1 MAEALAIIGLVSNV
15 LSFIDFGTKFVSGT
29 RNVRDSLYGTT
40 AEVRELE
47 LIVEHVEKY
56 HEQVE
61 RQQASGQR
69 LSVHEQRILDM
80 VRQCRAISG
89 ELHKAIKRLHVR
101 EGRSKTIEKEVKK
114 AQGALAMNYDAKL
127 DQIRD
132 EILALVGQ
140 NHRSEQAIQMA
151 QLASLIT
158 KFDALGKEHT
168 ACTKQNAL
176 LKSLYFRE
184 LHKRWTKIRK
194 ADRASNTWI
203 FDTSL
208 TPFTVWLAST
218 EEDDGLFCITGRLLQ
233 AGSGK
238 STLMKFVTE
247 DSRTYEHLRKW
258 AGTTKLCT
266 ASYFFW
272 NQGHE
277 MQMSQRGLFQSLL
290 YQILKSLPRLIES
303 VCPSHLEHEEW
314 EVEELKA
321 IFARIATQEDL
332 EVKFCFFIDGLD
344 EYDGAEEDVV
354 NVLEFLS
361 DSKDIKICAS
371 TRPRKVFKEFFHKQ
385 SRTFDIKD
393 FTKEDIGRHVQRELA
408 ENEKFRRLENSN
420 FACETLTKAISDRA
434 QGVWLWVYLVTR
446 DLVRAVNRN
455 EGVDMLWKI
464 MTQFPADLEKYFSH
478 ILKAVESQYLEEMS
492 QIFLI
497 TVDELQPLPLYAFSL
512 LLESECKNPAYAIN
526 LPIRPLRDS
535 DLKSEYPTWKERIE
549 NRCSDLLIVDD
560 EDHQVDFLHRTVRD
574 FLRDNYYP
582 QLQANLK
589 DKFSSTSTLC
599 RMCLVMLKSLPDI
612 DFKSPSSINKVIGL
626 TDELLY
632 YAYETEQADQSPMST
647 LVEVLDEA
655 DRVNIHHARGVRN
668 HWTHA
673 RDAVGTRGLDVYEE
687 GDTYNF
693 LALTVQARLVKY
705 VRAKLNANK
714 EFARKGG
721 RPLLDYA
728 LRPRRI
734 TPIRMPYHSKRDDP
748 SVNVDIKCDETKP
761 VCSRC
766 RSTGRTCEGY
776 GLWGGGGN
784 TYVERYGLVS
794 TSIQKPPTKVL
805 GVEELR
811 YLQLYRIRIVHTTS
825 GWFASKF
832 WNSIVLPAASS
843 EPAVLHA
850 AVALSAAHRCSFDS
864 AQAPDEREKFMLQQ
878 YGKAIQSLQ
887 PLLRRGDKA
896 SVTVILVTCQL
907 FTLLEYL
914 RGQYQLA
921 ESHLRNGL
929 KVLMNMTTK
938 RDRSHDGVLVIKPA
952 SYEKSIDQ
960 GIVRSFAT
968 LHMQSNLFGSGL
980 EDLDIFLQPTENNIP
995 YPTFTTIEE
1004 AKDALDVLLHGIVL
1018 IAQQY
1023 RKMGPG
1029 TKDEIAAVTAGQED
1043 ITTSLAM
1050 WYDTYLSTLP
1060 SVEKLA
1066 LAAGRKPD
1074 ELWAFGGKTPPAKL
1088 PTDREPSVLKLLLM
1102 YHAMAGIMCGCL
1114 QVHSEQHYEAYTQ
1127 TFLTILVHAIYIFE
1141 EYSLAKSI
1149 PDNVNLHDS
1158 IGEYGF
1164 IAPLYY
1170 TAIKC
1175 RYHRI
1180 RLHAIRLLR
1189 VIPLKE
1195 GTWDSFTAA
1204 NIAETVM
1211 ELEEQD
1217 TRYGDNAGDGF
1228 SLSEIP
1234 NLEDSYSWSLM
1245 PEHNMF
1251 HDVEATTRGDLTNE
1265 VVVTCK
1271 RRRLDGSPEV
1281 ITFHA
1286 NPKSRHKTDKKTHSY
1301 T

>member
-1 MAEALAIIGLVSNV
+1 MWNLQ
-15 LSFIDFGTKFVSGT
+15 VSGFLFPT
-29 RNVRDSLYGTT
+29 IRYSTDWLFVLQRSGVF
-40 AEVRELE
+40 E
-47 LIVEHVEKY
+47 ICSC
-56 HEQVE
+56 E
-61 RQQASGQR
+61 R
-69 LSVHEQRILDM
+69 
-80 VRQCRAISG
+80 
-89 ELHKAIKRLHVR
+89 
-101 EGRSKTIEKEVKK
+101 
-114 AQGALAMNYDAKL
+114 
-127 DQIRD
+127 
-132 EILALVGQ
+132 
-140 NHRSEQAIQMA
+140 
-151 QLASLIT
+151 
-158 KFDALGKEHT
+158 
-168 ACTKQNAL
+168 
-176 LKSLYFRE
+176 
-184 LHKRWTKIRK
+184 
-194 ADRASNTWI
+194 
-203 FDTSL
+203 
-208 TPFTVWLAST
+208 
-218 EEDDGLFCITGRLLQ
+218 
-233 AGSGK
+233 
-238 STLMKFVTE
+238 
-247 DSRTYEHLRKW
+247 
-258 AGTTKLCT
+258 
-266 ASYFFW
+266 
-272 NQGHE
+272 
-277 MQMSQRGLFQSLL
+277 
-290 YQILKSLPRLIES
+290 LP
-303 VCPSHLEHEEW
+303 
-314 EVEELKA
+314 
-321 IFARIATQEDL
+321 T
-332 EVKFCFFIDGLD
+332 
-344 EYDGAEEDVV
+344 
-354 NVLEFLS
+354 
-361 DSKDIKICAS
+361 S
-371 TRPRKVFKEFFHKQ
+371 TR
-385 SRTFDIKD
+385 
-393 FTKEDIGRHVQRELA
+393 A
-408 ENEKFRRLENSN
+408 RR
-420 FACETLTKAISDRA
+420 
-434 QGVWLWVYLVTR
+434 V
-446 DLVRAVNRN
+446 
-455 EGVDMLWKI
+455 
-464 MTQFPADLEKYFSH
+464 
-478 ILKAVESQYLEEMS
+478 
-492 QIFLI
+492 
-497 TVDELQPLPLYAFSL
+497 
-512 LLESECKNPAYAIN
+512 
-526 LPIRPLRDS
+526 
-535 DLKSEYPTWKERIE
+535 
-549 NRCSDLLIVDD
+549 
-560 EDHQVDFLHRTVRD
+560 
-574 FLRDNYYP
+574 
-582 QLQANLK
+582 
-589 DKFSSTSTLC
+589 
-599 RMCLVMLKSLPDI
+599 
-612 DFKSPSSINKVIGL
+612 
-626 TDELLY
+626 
-632 YAYETEQADQSPMST
+632 
-647 LVEVLDEA
+647 
-655 DRVNIHHARGVRN
+655 
-668 HWTHA
+668 
-673 RDAVGTRGLDVYEE
+673 
-687 GDTYNF
+687 
-693 LALTVQARLVKY
+693 
-705 VRAKLNANK
+705 
-714 EFARKGG
+714 
-721 RPLLDYA
+721 
-728 LRPRRI
+728 
-734 TPIRMPYHSKRDDP
+734 
-748 SVNVDIKCDETKP
+748 KCDETKP

-784 TYVERYGLVS
+784 TYVERYGRVS
-794 TSIQKPPTKVL
+794 TSIQKPPTKIL

-832 WNSIVLPAASS
+832 WNSIVLPAVSS

-864 AQAPDEREKFMLQQ
+864 AQAPDAREKFMLQQ

-921 ESHLRNGL
+921 ETHLRNGL
-929 KVLMNMTTK
+929 KVLMNMATK
-938 RDRSHDGVLVIKPA
+938 KDRSHDGVLVINPA

-968 LHMQSNLFGSGL
+968 LHMQNNLFGSGL
-980 EDLDIFLQPTENNIP
+980 EDLDVFLQPIENNIP

-1018 IAQQY
+1018 LAQQY

-1088 PTDREPSVLKLLLM
+1088 PTGREPSVLKLLLM

-1127 TFLTILVHAIYIFE
+1127 TFLTILVHAIHIFE

-1211 ELEEQD
+1211 ELEEQN
-1217 TRYGDNAGDGF
+1217 THYGDSAGDGF

-1234 NLEDSYSWSLM
+1234 DLEDSYSWSLM

-1265 VVVTCK
+1265 VVVTCR

-1286 NPKSRHKTDKKTHSY
+1286 NPKPRHNTDKERHAY

>member
-1 MAEALAIIGLVSNV
+1 VVYG
-15 LSFIDFGTKFVSGT
+15 G
-29 RNVRDSLYGTT
+29 SLN
-40 AEVRELE
+40 
-47 LIVEHVEKY
+47 
-56 HEQVE
+56 
-61 RQQASGQR
+61 
-69 LSVHEQRILDM
+69 
-80 VRQCRAISG
+80 
-89 ELHKAIKRLHVR
+89 
-101 EGRSKTIEKEVKK
+101 
-114 AQGALAMNYDAKL
+114 QGAEPASKWTPLFNDTVLNRLAVCFAA
-127 DQIRD
+127 IWV
-132 EILALVGQ
+132 EIC
-140 NHRSEQAIQMA
+140 S
-151 QLASLIT
+151 
-158 KFDALGKEHT
+158 
-168 ACTKQNAL
+168 
-176 LKSLYFRE
+176 Y
-184 LHKRWTKIRK
+184 
-194 ADRASNTWI
+194 
-203 FDTSL
+203 
-208 TPFTVWLAST
+208 
-218 EEDDGLFCITGRLLQ
+218 GRLP
-233 AGSGK
+233 
-238 STLMKFVTE
+238 T
-247 DSRTYEHLRKW
+247 
-258 AGTTKLCT
+258 
-266 ASYFFW
+266 
-272 NQGHE
+272 
-277 MQMSQRGLFQSLL
+277 
-290 YQILKSLPRLIES
+290 
-303 VCPSHLEHEEW
+303 
-314 EVEELKA
+314 
-321 IFARIATQEDL
+321 
-332 EVKFCFFIDGLD
+332 
-344 EYDGAEEDVV
+344 
-354 NVLEFLS
+354 
-361 DSKDIKICAS
+361 S
-371 TRPRKVFKEFFHKQ
+371 TR
-385 SRTFDIKD
+385 
-393 FTKEDIGRHVQRELA
+393 A
-408 ENEKFRRLENSN
+408 RR
-420 FACETLTKAISDRA
+420 
-434 QGVWLWVYLVTR
+434 V
-446 DLVRAVNRN
+446 
-455 EGVDMLWKI
+455 
-464 MTQFPADLEKYFSH
+464 
-478 ILKAVESQYLEEMS
+478 
-492 QIFLI
+492 
-497 TVDELQPLPLYAFSL
+497 
-512 LLESECKNPAYAIN
+512 
-526 LPIRPLRDS
+526 
-535 DLKSEYPTWKERIE
+535 
-549 NRCSDLLIVDD
+549 
-560 EDHQVDFLHRTVRD
+560 
-574 FLRDNYYP
+574 
-582 QLQANLK
+582 
-589 DKFSSTSTLC
+589 
-599 RMCLVMLKSLPDI
+599 
-612 DFKSPSSINKVIGL
+612 
-626 TDELLY
+626 
-632 YAYETEQADQSPMST
+632 
-647 LVEVLDEA
+647 
-655 DRVNIHHARGVRN
+655 
-668 HWTHA
+668 
-673 RDAVGTRGLDVYEE
+673 
-687 GDTYNF
+687 
-693 LALTVQARLVKY
+693 
-705 VRAKLNANK
+705 
-714 EFARKGG
+714 
-721 RPLLDYA
+721 
-728 LRPRRI
+728 
-734 TPIRMPYHSKRDDP
+734 
-748 SVNVDIKCDETKP
+748 KCDETKP

-864 AQAPDEREKFMLQQ
+864 AQAPDERERFMLQQ

-938 RDRSHDGVLVIKPA
+938 KDRSHDGVLVIKPA

-968 LHMQSNLFGSGL
+968 LHMQNNLFGSGL
-980 EDLDIFLQPTENNIP
+980 EDLDIFLQPIENTMP

-1029 TKDEIAAVTAGQED
+1029 TEDEIAAVTAGQEE

-1050 WYDTYLSTLP
+1050 WYDTYLSTLH
-1060 SVEKLA
+1060 SVDRLA

-1088 PTDREPSVLKLLLM
+1088 PTGREPSVLKLLLM

-1114 QVHSEQHYEAYTQ
+1114 QVQSEQHYEACTQ
-1127 TFLTILVHAIYIFE
+1127 TFLTILVHAIHIFE
-1141 EYSLAKSI
+1141 EYTLAKSI

-1164 IAPLYY
+1164 IAPLYH

-1211 ELEEQD
+1211 ELEEQNNHF
-1217 TRYGDNAGDGF
+1217 GDNAGDRF

-1271 RRRLDGSPEV
+1271 RWRLDGSLET

-1286 NPKSRHKTDKKTHSY
+1286 NPKPRHKTDKKTHSY

>member
-1 MAEALAIIGLVSNV
+1 
-15 LSFIDFGTKFVSGT
+15 
-29 RNVRDSLYGTT
+29 
-40 AEVRELE
+40 
-47 LIVEHVEKY
+47 
-56 HEQVE
+56 
-61 RQQASGQR
+61 
-69 LSVHEQRILDM
+69 
-80 VRQCRAISG
+80 
-89 ELHKAIKRLHVR
+89 
-101 EGRSKTIEKEVKK
+101 
-114 AQGALAMNYDAKL
+114 
-127 DQIRD
+127 
-132 EILALVGQ
+132 
-140 NHRSEQAIQMA
+140 
-151 QLASLIT
+151 
-158 KFDALGKEHT
+158 
-168 ACTKQNAL
+168 
-176 LKSLYFRE
+176 
-184 LHKRWTKIRK
+184 
-194 ADRASNTWI
+194 
-203 FDTSL
+203 
-208 TPFTVWLAST
+208 
-218 EEDDGLFCITGRLLQ
+218 
-233 AGSGK
+233 
-238 STLMKFVTE
+238 MKFVTE
-247 DSRTYEHLRKW
+247 DPRTFECLESW

-266 ASYFFW
+266 ASYYFW
-272 NQGHE
+272 NQGYE
-277 MQMSQRGLFQSLL
+277 MQKSQIGLFQSFL
-290 YQILKSLPRLIES
+290 YQILKAVPRLIEI
-303 VCPSHLEHEEW
+303 VCPNRLEHEDW
-314 EVEELKA
+314 DVEELKA
-321 IFARIATQEDL
+321 TFARIATQKDL

-344 EYDGAEEDVV
+344 EYNGAEEDVV
-354 NVLEFLS
+354 SALKFLS
-361 DSKDIKICAS
+361 ISKDIKICAS
-371 TRPRKVFKEFFHKQ
+371 TRPRSVFERFFNNT
-385 SRTFDIKD
+385 SRTFDIKS
-393 FTKEDIGRHVQRELA
+393 FTKEDMGHHVKRLLG
-408 ENEKFRRLENSN
+408 ENENFQRLANADTTCVSIMKVI
-420 FACETLTKAISDRA
+420 ADLA
-434 QGVWLWVYLVTR
+434 QGVWLWVFLITR
-446 DLVRAVNRN
+446 DLVHAVDRD
-455 EGVDMLWKI
+455 EGVDMLWNI
-464 MTQFPADLEKYFSH
+464 VNLFPADLEAYFERMV
-478 ILKAVESQYLEEMS
+478 KAVKPQYLEEMS

-512 LLESECKNPAYAIN
+512 LEHQRKNPDYAIN
-526 LPIRPLRDS
+526 FPIRPIRKD
-535 DLKSEYPTWKERIE
+535 DLKSEYPKWKSLIR
-549 NRCSDLLIVDD
+549 NRCSDLLVVND
-560 EDHQVDFLHRTVRD
+560 EEHPYFPGPTVDFLHRTVAE
-574 FLRDNYYP
+574 FLQDNYYH
-582 QLQANLK
+582 QLRANLK
-589 DKFSSTSTLC
+589 TEFSS
-599 RMCLVMLKSLPDI
+599 KSIFVPASVD
-612 DFKSPSSINKVIGL
+612 KVLGL
-626 TDELLY
+626 THELLY
-632 YAYETEQADQSPMST
+632 YAYETERTDPSPTSS
-647 LVEVLDEA
+647 LVEVLGE
-655 DRVNIHHARGVRN
+655 N
-668 HWTHA
+668 
-673 RDAVGTRGLDVYEE
+673 
-687 GDTYNF
+687 
-693 LALTVQARLVKY
+693 
-705 VRAKLNANK
+705 
-714 EFARKGG
+714 
-721 RPLLDYA
+721 
-728 LRPRRI
+728 
-734 TPIRMPYHSKRDDP
+734 HSKRDEP
-748 SVNVDIKCDETKP
+748 SVSVDMVRLLLERGANPNQPARLNDSKSVWHLFLLTMDETVSRPLPSGAKHGRKPPAGLISAWYQSCELLIQQGARRFSHVDENGMKTTDHGIFNWVFGSARAEALVALVDEKEREKQQAKGSFKCDETKP

-784 TYVERYGLVS
+784 TYVERYGRVS
-794 TSIQKPPTKVL
+794 TSIQKPPTKIL

-887 PLLRRGDKA
+887 PLLRRGDTA

-938 RDRSHDGVLVIKPA
+938 KDRSHDGVLVIKPA

-968 LHMQSNLFGSGL
+968 LHMQNNLFGSGL
-980 EDLDIFLQPTENNIP
+980 EDLDIFLQPIENSIP

-1018 IAQQY
+1018 IAQRY

-1029 TKDEIAAVTAGQED
+1029 TKDEIAAVTAGQEE
-1043 ITTSLAM
+1043 IMTSLAT

-1060 SVEKLA
+1060 SVNKLA
-1066 LAAGRKPD
+1066 LAAGKKPD
-1074 ELWAFGGKTPPAKL
+1074 DLWAFGGKTPPAKL
-1088 PTDREPSVLKLLLM
+1088 PMSREPSVLKLLLM
-1102 YHAMAGIMCGCL
+1102 YHAMARIMCGCL

-1127 TFLTILVHAIYIFE
+1127 TFLTVLVHAIHIFE
-1141 EYSLAKSI
+1141 EYNLAKSI

-1211 ELEEQD
+1211 ELEEQNSH
-1217 TRYGDNAGDGF
+1217 YGDNAGDGF

-1251 HDVEATTRGDLTNE
+1251 YDVEATTRGDLTNE

-1271 RRRLDGSPEV
+1271 RRRLDGLPEI

-1286 NPKSRHKTDKKTHSY
+1286 NPKPRHNTEKERHSY